1 MNEASFLQ
9 QLYRSLEAAGDQTLV
24 TELSEPQAGS
34 QTGRELLRRIAR
46 ARAFLA
52 GRGLDKGD
60 RCALVAA
67 NGIDWIAMDLAI
79 MAEGLIVVPLYH
91 RQAASELV
99 AMMKDC
105 SPALILGGSTA
116 LRDAILEAWPA
127 APPQALLEEVF
138 AKDTKNP
145 EQGPVQTSLSVEA
158 PVRHQ

>member
-9 QLYRSLEAAGDQTLV
+9 QLYRSLEAAGDQTLL
-24 TELSEPQAGS
+24 TELSEGPAGLE
-34 QTGRELLRRIAR
+34 TGRELLHRISR

-99 AMMKDC
+99 AMMKDS
-105 SPALILGGSTA
+105 SPALICCGDAS
-116 LRDAILEAWPA
+116 LRDAILEAWP
-127 APPQALLEEVF
+127 
-138 AKDTKNP
+138 
-145 EQGPVQTSLSVEA
+145 EA
-158 PVRHQ
+158 PVSILFGDVFQPSAASEA